1 MRFGAVAVAQSS
13 GADIV
18 TLMLGSDDAGIS
30 IHWDEQAF
38 VSSYDQMLNEVGRS
52 TSYSQIRRLR

>member
-13 GADIV
+13 GADII

-52 TSYSQIRRLR
+52 TSYSPS